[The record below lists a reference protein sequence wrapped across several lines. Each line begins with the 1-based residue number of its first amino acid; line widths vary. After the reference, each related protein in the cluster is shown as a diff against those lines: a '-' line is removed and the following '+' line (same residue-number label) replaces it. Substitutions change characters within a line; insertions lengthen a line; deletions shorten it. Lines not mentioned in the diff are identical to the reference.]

1 MRSSPS
7 SLLSVPAHQEL
18 MTCGLAL
25 CAARRCVCVFVCV
38 QSRPLWLMQTGGGGW
53 KGGRVLLFPPPL
65 SGYRVHKS
73 NYDSRK
79 WPRSEKSWF
88 SCSDLPFFLTPLS
101 SCVSVFLK
109 RMCVCVCEGEIKQS
123 NGERG
128 KEGGGRE
135 RECVQRGR
143 GQSMCV
149 CVCVCVCSQGFDT
162 AIQALRL
169 PWSRP
174 PYMAIGVKEQREWA
188 VWGSMHT
195 HTHTQEGCGGSLS
208 SEMQRA

>member
-1 MRSSPS
+1 MCLCVCKAVPYGSCKQEVGGGKGDGCSSFP
-7 SLLSVPAHQEL
+7 LLSRATESTNQIMIQEN
-18 MTCGLAL
+18 GHGQRKAGFLAVI
-25 CAARRCVCVFVCV
+25 C
-38 QSRPLWLMQTGGGGW
+38 
-53 KGGRVLLFPPPL
+53 LFSLPL
-65 SGYRVHKS
+65 SPLVCLFSS
-73 NYDSRK
+73 N
-79 WPRSEKSWF
+79 
-88 SCSDLPFFLTPLS
+88 L
-101 SCVSVFLK
+101 
-109 RMCVCVCEGEIKQS
+109 CVCVCEGEIKQS

-195 HTHTQEGCGGSLS
+195 HTHTHRKDVEDLS
-208 SEMQRA
+208 PQRCREHDPEASKKHPDNTRLP